1 MEDYKISRL
10 KMLGLETLERRR
22 LIWTTLFT
30 LRGSIQNVQNN
41 INKNKTEQTE
51 QKRDATQCAQCDEND
66 DDDDDRSCQVA
77 HNKAAT
83 S

>member
-1 MEDYKISRL
+1 VSNE
-10 KMLGLETLERRR
+10 
-22 LIWTTLFT
+22 
-30 LRGSIQNVQNN
+30 
-41 INKNKTEQTE
+41 
-51 QKRDATQCAQCDEND
+51 QCDEND